1 MGPPDSRS
9 DEPPE
14 RGPALVTSVALLLF
28 SLLQLLLPTTR
39 FLPGGCGRARAQ
51 DVCAPTLESL
61 QEVLRPGELLYVLE
75 GESEPPR
82 ICALSRADVR
92 EAELALGRGALRARA
107 ELFLA
112 LMRDPG
118 HPAEAAVRCAVEDS
132 AALRLGDLLLAPIAD
147 LLRENRLL
155 TIAVEGPLRELPW
168 GTLRFRPEA
177 APQAEPRMLL
187 DCVSA
192 LSITRTADLL
202 GSRSAPA
209 QAIGAVGAVGYEA
222 PPRVLLE
229 QRSPIA
235 GAYRGVD
242 VRPARA
248 DLQRLM
254 RARGYDL
261 MQLAPTEQLR
271 RELPYLRFGM
281 LGKTPRLVVLASEPG
296 VAAVQA
302 AGAAQGLIDAGVP
315 TVLTALWPVDPW
327 VEQRFLTGFYAA
339 LSEGRTAAEALTVT
353 QRALR
358 DDAATRSPAFWG
370 GFVVFGESESVVVL
384 RPREASVWLRAL
396 LASLALTG
404 VALYASW
411 RRRNPLP

>member
-1 MGPPDSRS
+1 VIS
-9 DEPPE
+9 
-14 RGPALVTSVALLLF
+14 LALLL
-28 SLLQLLLPTTR
+28 LLLLDAL
-39 FLPGGCGRARAQ
+39 LPAGLLLRWACGRACAQ
-51 DVCAPTLESL
+51 EVCAPTLENL
-61 QEVLRPGELLYVLE
+61 QESLRPGELLYVLE
-75 GESEPPR
+75 AENEPPR
-82 ICALSRADVR
+82 ICAMSRGDVR
-92 EAELALGRGALRARA
+92 EAELSIGRDALRARA

-118 HPAEAAVRCAVEDS
+118 HPAEAALRRAVEDS
-132 AALRLGDLLLAPIAD
+132 AALRLGDLLLAPVAD
-147 LLRENRLL
+147 LLREHRLL
-155 TIAVEGPLRELPW
+155 TIAVEGSLRELPW

-177 APQAEPRMLL
+177 APQAESRMLL
-187 DCVSA
+187 DCVNA

-222 PPRVLLE
+222 PPRILLE

-235 GAYRGVD
+235 RAYRGVD

-254 RARGYDL
+254 RSRGYDL

-296 VAAVQA
+296 VAAAQA

-327 VEQRFLTGFYAA
+327 VEQRFLSGFYAA
-339 LSEGRTAAEALTVT
+339 LAEGRTAAEALTVT
-353 QRALR
+353 QRLLR

-370 GFVVFGESESVVVL
+370 GFVAFGESESVVVL
-384 RPREASVWLRAL
+384 RPREVGVWWRAL
-396 LASLALTG
+396 LASLALIG

-411 RRRNPLP
+411 RRRNPPL